1 VAASLN
7 NLAHLHQSQGRYAE
21 AQHLYKRSLAIHVK
35 ALGLEHPT
43 VITSLSNMAWLAYD
57 QSDWSV
63 ATEYW
68 RRSTDVIR
76 RRAER
81 GFASGRMEGSGEE
94 ARRSGQ
100 FRSLIKATYR
110 LAQHATGPTAPLSTE
125 TFETAQ
131 WAQGSKAATSLM
143 QMSARSAKGSPQ
155 LAELVRERQDLVSEW
170 QLNDKLLITA
180 KSEALAKRKADAE
193 TALASRLD
201 AIDTRLG
208 EVDRLLARDFP
219 D

>member
-1 VAASLN
+1 
-7 NLAHLHQSQGRYAE
+7 
-21 AQHLYKRSLAIHVK
+21 
-35 ALGLEHPT
+35 
-43 VITSLSNMAWLAYD
+43 
-57 QSDWSV
+57 
-63 ATEYW
+63 
-68 RRSTDVIR
+68 
-76 RRAER
+76 
-81 GFASGRMEGSGEE
+81 
-94 ARRSGQ
+94 
-100 FRSLIKATYR
+100 
-110 LAQHATGPTAPLSTE
+110 
-125 TFETAQ
+125 
-131 WAQGSKAATSLM
+131 M